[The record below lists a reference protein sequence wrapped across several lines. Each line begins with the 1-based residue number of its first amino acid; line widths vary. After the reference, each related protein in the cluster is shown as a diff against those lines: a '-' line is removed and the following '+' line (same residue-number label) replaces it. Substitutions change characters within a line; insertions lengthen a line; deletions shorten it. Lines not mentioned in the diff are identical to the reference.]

1 MGKIKELETSLANK
15 IAAGEVVERPSSV
28 VKELL
33 ENAIDAQ
40 ATEINIEV
48 EQSGVSSIRVVD
60 NGTGIAQE
68 DLGLVFHRHAT
79 SKIVADDDLFHIRT
93 LGFRGEALAS
103 ISSVA
108 KVTLKTCTDN
118 ENGHEI
124 YAENGKIIHQKP
136 AKAKKGTDIQVDS
149 LFYNTPARLKYIKS
163 LYTELGKIT
172 DIVNRMAMSH
182 PEIRISLVSDGKKL
196 LSTNGSGRTNEVMA
210 EIYGMKVAKD
220 LVHISGDTS
229 DYHLEG
235 FVAKPEH
242 SRSNKHY
249 ISIFINGRYI
259 KNFVLNKA
267 ILEGYHTLLTIGRF
281 PICYINIQMDPIL
294 VDVNVHPTKLEVR
307 LSKEDQLYDLI
318 VTKIREAFK
327 DKILIPQNDLN
338 HASKKNKVLET
349 FEQQKIN
356 FEKQQSQ
363 IGETSA
369 PYVHDQKDKNHD
381 VESHKNNLD
390 STSSTNNESTEVS
403 NELHNHIDDSYLQS
417 QKEVLFDMEQNTS
430 NEYEISNQQSN
441 DIKGTVSQT
450 PHRRVPYMEIVG
462 QVHGTYIIAQNEN
475 GMFMID
481 QHAAQERIKYEY
493 FREKIGEV
501 TNEVQ
506 NLLIPLTFHFSK
518 DEQMIIDQYKDEL
531 DKVGVHLEHF
541 GGHDYIVNSY
551 PVWFPKEEAEEIIKD
566 MIELVLKHK
575 SVDVKKIR
583 EDAAIMMSCKK
594 SIKANHYLKN
604 NEMADLIDQLRE
616 AEDPFTCPHGR
627 PIIINFSNYE
637 LEKLIKTDYKACVVL
652 DMHIGHL
659 KSIMEL
665 LKSHSI
671 ECYVHI
677 DLIKGLSHDE
687 FACEYIIQQYKPKG
701 IVSTKAKVIK
711 KAKMLNTLTIFRVF
725 IIDSQALTRS
735 IELIK
740 KVEPDYVEVL
750 PGVASK
756 AVSKIQQE
764 TSASVIAGGLIDEQ
778 SEIREAISNGA
789 KYVTTSYEKLW

>member
-124 YAENGKIIHQKP
+124 YAEDGKIIHQKP

-210 EIYGMKVAKD
+210 EIYGIKVAKD

-338 HASKKNKVLET
+338 HAPKKNKVLET

-403 NELHNHIDDSYLQS
+403 NELHNYIDDSYLQS

-637 LEKLIKTDYKACVVL
+637 LEKLFK
-652 DMHIGHL
+652 
-659 KSIMEL
+659 
-665 LKSHSI
+665 
-671 ECYVHI
+671 
-677 DLIKGLSHDE
+677 
-687 FACEYIIQQYKPKG
+687 
-701 IVSTKAKVIK
+701 
-711 KAKMLNTLTIFRVF
+711 RVM
-725 IIDSQALTRS
+725 
-735 IELIK
+735 
-740 KVEPDYVEVL
+740 
-750 PGVASK
+750 
-756 AVSKIQQE
+756 
-764 TSASVIAGGLIDEQ
+764 
-778 SEIREAISNGA
+778 
-789 KYVTTSYEKLW
+789 

>member
-124 YAENGKIIHQKP
+124 YAEDGKIIHQKP

-149 LFYNTPARLKYIKS
+149 LFYNTTARLKYIKS

-338 HASKKNKVLET
+338 HAPKKNKVLET

-430 NEYEISNQQSN
+430 NEYEILNQQSN

-531 DKVGVHLEHF
+531 DNVGVHLEHF

-637 LEKLIKTDYKACVVL
+637 LEKLFK
-652 DMHIGHL
+652 
-659 KSIMEL
+659 
-665 LKSHSI
+665 
-671 ECYVHI
+671 
-677 DLIKGLSHDE
+677 
-687 FACEYIIQQYKPKG
+687 
-701 IVSTKAKVIK
+701 
-711 KAKMLNTLTIFRVF
+711 RVM
-725 IIDSQALTRS
+725 
-735 IELIK
+735 
-740 KVEPDYVEVL
+740 
-750 PGVASK
+750 
-756 AVSKIQQE
+756 
-764 TSASVIAGGLIDEQ
+764 
-778 SEIREAISNGA
+778 
-789 KYVTTSYEKLW
+789 

>member
-172 DIVNRMAMSH
+172 DIVNRMVMSH

-637 LEKLIKTDYKACVVL
+637 LEKLFK
-652 DMHIGHL
+652 
-659 KSIMEL
+659 
-665 LKSHSI
+665 
-671 ECYVHI
+671 
-677 DLIKGLSHDE
+677 
-687 FACEYIIQQYKPKG
+687 
-701 IVSTKAKVIK
+701 
-711 KAKMLNTLTIFRVF
+711 RVM
-725 IIDSQALTRS
+725 
-735 IELIK
+735 
-740 KVEPDYVEVL
+740 
-750 PGVASK
+750 
-756 AVSKIQQE
+756 
-764 TSASVIAGGLIDEQ
+764 
-778 SEIREAISNGA
+778 
-789 KYVTTSYEKLW
+789 

>member
-1 MGKIKELETSLANK
+1 MGKIKELQTSLANK

-40 ATEINIEV
+40 STEINIEV
-48 EQSGVSSIRVVD
+48 EQSGVASIRVVD
-60 NGTGIAQE
+60 NGTGIEAD
-68 DLGLVFHRHAT
+68 DLSLVFHRHAT
-79 SKIVADDDLFHIRT
+79 SKLDADDDLFHIRT

-103 ISSVA
+103 ISSVS
-108 KVTLKTCTDN
+108 KVTLRTCTDN

-124 YAENGKIIHQKP
+124 YAENGEIINQKP
-136 AKAKKGTDIQVDS
+136 AKAKKGTDILVES

-182 PEIRISLVSDGKKL
+182 PDIRISLVSDGKTL
-196 LSTNGSGRTNEVMA
+196 LKTNGSGKTNEVMA

-220 LVHISGDTS
+220 LVHITGDTS

-235 FVAKPEH
+235 YVARPEH

-267 ILEGYHTLLTIGRF
+267 IVEGYHTLLTIGRY

-307 LSKEDQLYDLI
+307 LSKEEQLYDLI
-318 VTKIREAFK
+318 VEKIREAFK
-327 DKILIPQNDLN
+327 DKILIPKNDLD
-338 HASKKNKVLET
+338 HHPKKNKVLNS
-349 FEQQKIN
+349 FEQQKLD
-356 FEKQQSQ
+356 FERKQNEVQNRPQSSEDERQ
-363 IGETSA
+363 EDLSA
-369 PYVHDQKDKNHD
+369 TTLDK
-381 VESHKNNLD
+381 VENQNISQVNED
-390 STSSTNNESTEVS
+390 NESTLFNDS
-403 NELHNHIDDSYLQS
+403 QYIKRNHDDHYFNNQKDILNELDNQNETL
-417 QKEVLFDMEQNTS
+417 EQEENQ
-430 NEYEISNQQSN
+430 NEN
-441 DIKGTVSQT
+441 DIKGTVSAST
-450 PHRRVPYMEIVG
+450 RRRVPYMEVVG

-506 NLLIPLTFHFSK
+506 NLLIPMTFHFSK
-518 DEQMIIDQYKDEL
+518 DEQFIIDQYQEEL
-531 DKVGVHLEHF
+531 DRVGVHLEHF

-551 PVWFPKEEAEEIIKD
+551 PVWFPKAEAEEIIKD
-566 MIELVLKHK
+566 MIELVLENKK
-575 SVDVKKIR
+575 IDVKKMR

-616 AEDPFTCPHGR
+616 MEDPFTCPHGR

-637 LEKLIKTDYKACVVL
+637 LEKLFK
-652 DMHIGHL
+652 
-659 KSIMEL
+659 
-665 LKSHSI
+665 
-671 ECYVHI
+671 
-677 DLIKGLSHDE
+677 
-687 FACEYIIQQYKPKG
+687 
-701 IVSTKAKVIK
+701 
-711 KAKMLNTLTIFRVF
+711 RVM
-725 IIDSQALTRS
+725 
-735 IELIK
+735 
-740 KVEPDYVEVL
+740 
-750 PGVASK
+750 
-756 AVSKIQQE
+756 
-764 TSASVIAGGLIDEQ
+764 
-778 SEIREAISNGA
+778 
-789 KYVTTSYEKLW
+789 

>member
-124 YAENGKIIHQKP
+124 YAEDGKIIHQKP

-338 HASKKNKVLET
+338 HAPKKNKVLET

-430 NEYEISNQQSN
+430 NEYEILNQQSN

-450 PHRRVPYMEIVG
+450 PHRRVPYIEIVG

-637 LEKLIKTDYKACVVL
+637 LEKLFK
-652 DMHIGHL
+652 
-659 KSIMEL
+659 
-665 LKSHSI
+665 
-671 ECYVHI
+671 
-677 DLIKGLSHDE
+677 
-687 FACEYIIQQYKPKG
+687 
-701 IVSTKAKVIK
+701 
-711 KAKMLNTLTIFRVF
+711 RVM
-725 IIDSQALTRS
+725 
-735 IELIK
+735 
-740 KVEPDYVEVL
+740 
-750 PGVASK
+750 
-756 AVSKIQQE
+756 
-764 TSASVIAGGLIDEQ
+764 
-778 SEIREAISNGA
+778 
-789 KYVTTSYEKLW
+789 

>member
-1 MGKIKELETSLANK
+1 MGKIKELQTSLANK

-40 ATEINIEV
+40 STEINIEV
-48 EQSGVSSIRVVD
+48 EQSGVASIRVVD
-60 NGTGIAQE
+60 NGTGIEAD
-68 DLGLVFHRHAT
+68 DLSLVFHRHAT
-79 SKIVADDDLFHIRT
+79 SKLDADDDLFHIRT

-103 ISSVA
+103 ISSVS
-108 KVTLKTCTDN
+108 KVTLRTCTDN
-118 ENGHEI
+118 ESGHEI
-124 YAENGKIIHQKP
+124 YAENGEIINQKP
-136 AKAKKGTDIQVDS
+136 AKVKKGTDILVES

-182 PEIRISLVSDGKKL
+182 PDIRISLVSDGKTL
-196 LSTNGSGRTNEVMA
+196 LKTNGSGKTNEVMA

-220 LVHISGDTS
+220 LVHITGDTS

-235 FVAKPEH
+235 YVARPEH

-267 ILEGYHTLLTIGRF
+267 IVEGYHTLLTIGRY

-307 LSKEDQLYDLI
+307 LSKEEQLYDLI
-318 VTKIREAFK
+318 VEKIREAFK
-327 DKILIPQNDLN
+327 DKILIPKNDLDT
-338 HASKKNKVLET
+338 HPKKNKVLNS
-349 FEQQKIN
+349 FEQQKLDFERKQN
-356 FEKQQSQ
+356 EVQNRSHLSEDEKQDELSRSTFEKDNNQNISQ
-363 IGETSA
+363 VNE
-369 PYVHDQKDKNHD
+369 D
-381 VESHKNNLD
+381 
-390 STSSTNNESTEVS
+390 NESTLFNDS
-403 NELHNHIDDSYLQS
+403 QYIKRNHDDHYFNNQKDILNELDNQNETL
-417 QKEVLFDMEQNTS
+417 EQEENQ
-430 NEYEISNQQSN
+430 NEN
-441 DIKGTVSQT
+441 DIKGTVSAST
-450 PHRRVPYMEIVG
+450 RRRVPYMEVVG

-506 NLLIPLTFHFSK
+506 NLLIPMTFHFSK
-518 DEQMIIDQYKDEL
+518 DEQFIIDQYQEEL
-531 DKVGVHLEHF
+531 DRVGVHLEHF

-551 PVWFPKEEAEEIIKD
+551 PVWFPKAEAEEIIKD
-566 MIELVLKHK
+566 MIELVLENKK
-575 SVDVKKIR
+575 IDVKKMR

-616 AEDPFTCPHGR
+616 MEDPFTCPHGR

-637 LEKLIKTDYKACVVL
+637 LEKLFKRVL
-652 DMHIGHL
+652 
-659 KSIMEL
+659 
-665 LKSHSI
+665 
-671 ECYVHI
+671 
-677 DLIKGLSHDE
+677 
-687 FACEYIIQQYKPKG
+687 
-701 IVSTKAKVIK
+701 
-711 KAKMLNTLTIFRVF
+711 
-725 IIDSQALTRS
+725 
-735 IELIK
+735 
-740 KVEPDYVEVL
+740 
-750 PGVASK
+750 
-756 AVSKIQQE
+756 
-764 TSASVIAGGLIDEQ
+764 
-778 SEIREAISNGA
+778 
-789 KYVTTSYEKLW
+789 

>member
-124 YAENGKIIHQKP
+124 YAEDGKIIHQKP

-210 EIYGMKVAKD
+210 EIYGMKVSKD

-338 HASKKNKVLET
+338 HAPKKNKVLET

-403 NELHNHIDDSYLQS
+403 NELHNYIDDSYLQS

-637 LEKLIKTDYKACVVL
+637 LEKLFK
-652 DMHIGHL
+652 
-659 KSIMEL
+659 
-665 LKSHSI
+665 
-671 ECYVHI
+671 
-677 DLIKGLSHDE
+677 
-687 FACEYIIQQYKPKG
+687 
-701 IVSTKAKVIK
+701 
-711 KAKMLNTLTIFRVF
+711 RVM
-725 IIDSQALTRS
+725 
-735 IELIK
+735 
-740 KVEPDYVEVL
+740 
-750 PGVASK
+750 
-756 AVSKIQQE
+756 
-764 TSASVIAGGLIDEQ
+764 
-778 SEIREAISNGA
+778 
-789 KYVTTSYEKLW
+789 

>member
-1 MGKIKELETSLANK
+1 MGKIKELQTSLANK

-33 ENAIDAQ
+33 ENAIDAES
-40 ATEINIEV
+40 TEINVEV
-48 EQSGVSSIRVVD
+48 EQSGVASIRVVD
-60 NGTGIAQE
+60 NGTGIEQD

-79 SKIVADDDLFHIRT
+79 SKIDADDDLFHIRT

-118 ENGHEI
+118 ENGFEV
-124 YAENGKIIHQKP
+124 YAENGEIINSKP
-136 AKAKKGTDIQVDS
+136 AKAKKGTDILVES

-182 PEIRISLVSDGKKL
+182 PDIRISLVSDGKTL
-196 LSTNGSGRTNEVMA
+196 ISTNGSGRTNEVMA

-259 KNFVLNKA
+259 KNFLLNKA
-267 ILEGYHTLLTIGRF
+267 IIEGYHTLLTIGRY

-307 LSKEDQLYDLI
+307 LSKEEQLFALI
-318 VTKIREAFK
+318 VEKIREAFK
-327 DKILIPQNDLN
+327 DRILIPQNDFDR
-338 HASKKNKVLET
+338 SPKKNKVLES
-349 FEQQKIN
+349 FEQQKMD
-356 FEKQQSQ
+356 FEKRNNSSASNQSASSYQ
-363 IGETSA
+363 SSENGYRSDSDNSVVNEDSGQKYEYDNSTIDVENSNSDSSHYIQRTSEDN
-369 PYVHDQKDKNHD
+369 YFQNQKDILNEIEND
-381 VESHKNNLD
+381 QYNELD
-390 STSSTNNESTEVS
+390 SSFA
-403 NELHNHIDDSYLQS
+403 
-417 QKEVLFDMEQNTS
+417 KED
-430 NEYEISNQQSN
+430 
-441 DIKGTVSQT
+441 DIKGTISKS
-450 PHRRVPYMEIVG
+450 PHRRVPYMEVVG

-518 DEQMIIDQYKDEL
+518 DEQMIIDQYQDEL
-531 DKVGVHLEHF
+531 DRVGVHLEHF

-551 PVWFPKEEAEEIIKD
+551 PVWFPKGDAEEIIKD
-566 MIELVLKHK
+566 MINLVLEHK
-575 SVDVKKIR
+575 KVDVKKIR
-583 EDAAIMMSCKK
+583 EEVAIMMSCKK

-604 NEMADLIDQLRE
+604 NEMSDLIDQLRE

-637 LEKLIKTDYKACVVL
+637 LEKLFK
-652 DMHIGHL
+652 
-659 KSIMEL
+659 
-665 LKSHSI
+665 
-671 ECYVHI
+671 
-677 DLIKGLSHDE
+677 
-687 FACEYIIQQYKPKG
+687 
-701 IVSTKAKVIK
+701 
-711 KAKMLNTLTIFRVF
+711 RVM
-725 IIDSQALTRS
+725 
-735 IELIK
+735 
-740 KVEPDYVEVL
+740 
-750 PGVASK
+750 
-756 AVSKIQQE
+756 
-764 TSASVIAGGLIDEQ
+764 
-778 SEIREAISNGA
+778 
-789 KYVTTSYEKLW
+789 

>member
-566 MIELVLKHK
+566 MMELVLKHK

-637 LEKLIKTDYKACVVL
+637 LEKLFK
-652 DMHIGHL
+652 
-659 KSIMEL
+659 
-665 LKSHSI
+665 
-671 ECYVHI
+671 
-677 DLIKGLSHDE
+677 
-687 FACEYIIQQYKPKG
+687 
-701 IVSTKAKVIK
+701 
-711 KAKMLNTLTIFRVF
+711 RVM
-725 IIDSQALTRS
+725 
-735 IELIK
+735 
-740 KVEPDYVEVL
+740 
-750 PGVASK
+750 
-756 AVSKIQQE
+756 
-764 TSASVIAGGLIDEQ
+764 
-778 SEIREAISNGA
+778 
-789 KYVTTSYEKLW
+789 

>member
-124 YAENGKIIHQKP
+124 YAEDGKIIHQKP

-338 HASKKNKVLET
+338 HAPKKNKVLET

-403 NELHNHIDDSYLQS
+403 NELHNYIDDSYLQS

-450 PHRRVPYMEIVG
+450 PPRRVPYMEIVG

-637 LEKLIKTDYKACVVL
+637 LEKLFK
-652 DMHIGHL
+652 
-659 KSIMEL
+659 
-665 LKSHSI
+665 
-671 ECYVHI
+671 
-677 DLIKGLSHDE
+677 
-687 FACEYIIQQYKPKG
+687 
-701 IVSTKAKVIK
+701 
-711 KAKMLNTLTIFRVF
+711 RVM
-725 IIDSQALTRS
+725 
-735 IELIK
+735 
-740 KVEPDYVEVL
+740 
-750 PGVASK
+750 
-756 AVSKIQQE
+756 
-764 TSASVIAGGLIDEQ
+764 
-778 SEIREAISNGA
+778 
-789 KYVTTSYEKLW
+789 

>member
-124 YAENGKIIHQKP
+124 YAEDGKIIHEKP

-403 NELHNHIDDSYLQS
+403 NELHNYIDDSYLQS

-637 LEKLIKTDYKACVVL
+637 LEKLFK
-652 DMHIGHL
+652 
-659 KSIMEL
+659 
-665 LKSHSI
+665 
-671 ECYVHI
+671 
-677 DLIKGLSHDE
+677 
-687 FACEYIIQQYKPKG
+687 
-701 IVSTKAKVIK
+701 
-711 KAKMLNTLTIFRVF
+711 RVM
-725 IIDSQALTRS
+725 
-735 IELIK
+735 
-740 KVEPDYVEVL
+740 
-750 PGVASK
+750 
-756 AVSKIQQE
+756 
-764 TSASVIAGGLIDEQ
+764 
-778 SEIREAISNGA
+778 
-789 KYVTTSYEKLW
+789 

>member
-1 MGKIKELETSLANK
+1 MGKIKELQTSLANK

-40 ATEINIEV
+40 STEINIEV
-48 EQSGVSSIRVVD
+48 EQSGVASIRVVD
-60 NGTGIAQE
+60 NGTGIEAD
-68 DLGLVFHRHAT
+68 DLSLVFHRHAT
-79 SKIVADDDLFHIRT
+79 SKLDADDDLFHIRT

-103 ISSVA
+103 ISSVS
-108 KVTLKTCTDN
+108 KVTLRTCTDN

-124 YAENGKIIHQKP
+124 YAENGEIINQKP
-136 AKAKKGTDIQVDS
+136 AKAKKGTDILVES

-182 PEIRISLVSDGKKL
+182 PDIRISLVSDGKTL
-196 LSTNGSGRTNEVMA
+196 LKTNGSGKTNEVMA

-220 LVHISGDTS
+220 LVHITGDTS

-235 FVAKPEH
+235 YVARPEH

-267 ILEGYHTLLTIGRF
+267 IVEGYHTLLTIGRY

-307 LSKEDQLYDLI
+307 LSKEEQLYDLI
-318 VTKIREAFK
+318 VEKIREAFK
-327 DKILIPQNDLN
+327 DKILIPKNDLD
-338 HASKKNKVLET
+338 HHPKKNKVLNS
-349 FEQQKIN
+349 FEQQKLD
-356 FEKQQSQ
+356 FERKQNEVQNRPQSSEDERQ
-363 IGETSA
+363 EDLSA
-369 PYVHDQKDKNHD
+369 TTLDK
-381 VESHKNNLD
+381 VENQNISQVNED
-390 STSSTNNESTEVS
+390 NESTLFNDS
-403 NELHNHIDDSYLQS
+403 QYIKRNHDDHYFNNQKDILNELDNQNETL
-417 QKEVLFDMEQNTS
+417 EQEENQ
-430 NEYEISNQQSN
+430 NEN
-441 DIKGTVSQT
+441 DIKGTVSAST
-450 PHRRVPYMEIVG
+450 RRRVPYMEVVG

-506 NLLIPLTFHFSK
+506 NLLIPMTFHFSK
-518 DEQMIIDQYKDEL
+518 DEQFIIDQYQEEL
-531 DKVGVHLEHF
+531 DRVGVHLEHF
-541 GGHDYIVNSY
+541 GGHDYIINSY
-551 PVWFPKEEAEEIIKD
+551 PVWFPKAEAEEIIKD
-566 MIELVLKHK
+566 MIELVLENKK
-575 SVDVKKIR
+575 IDVKKMR

-616 AEDPFTCPHGR
+616 MEDPFTCPHGR

-637 LEKLIKTDYKACVVL
+637 LEKLFK
-652 DMHIGHL
+652 
-659 KSIMEL
+659 
-665 LKSHSI
+665 
-671 ECYVHI
+671 
-677 DLIKGLSHDE
+677 
-687 FACEYIIQQYKPKG
+687 
-701 IVSTKAKVIK
+701 
-711 KAKMLNTLTIFRVF
+711 RVM
-725 IIDSQALTRS
+725 
-735 IELIK
+735 
-740 KVEPDYVEVL
+740 
-750 PGVASK
+750 
-756 AVSKIQQE
+756 
-764 TSASVIAGGLIDEQ
+764 
-778 SEIREAISNGA
+778 
-789 KYVTTSYEKLW
+789 

>member
-124 YAENGKIIHQKP
+124 YAEDGKIIHQKP
-136 AKAKKGTDIQVDS
+136 AKAKKGTDIQVES

-403 NELHNHIDDSYLQS
+403 NELNNHIDDSYLQS

-637 LEKLIKTDYKACVVL
+637 LEKLFK
-652 DMHIGHL
+652 
-659 KSIMEL
+659 
-665 LKSHSI
+665 
-671 ECYVHI
+671 
-677 DLIKGLSHDE
+677 
-687 FACEYIIQQYKPKG
+687 
-701 IVSTKAKVIK
+701 
-711 KAKMLNTLTIFRVF
+711 RVM
-725 IIDSQALTRS
+725 
-735 IELIK
+735 
-740 KVEPDYVEVL
+740 
-750 PGVASK
+750 
-756 AVSKIQQE
+756 
-764 TSASVIAGGLIDEQ
+764 
-778 SEIREAISNGA
+778 
-789 KYVTTSYEKLW
+789 

>member
-124 YAENGKIIHQKP
+124 YAEDGKIIHQKP
-136 AKAKKGTDIQVDS
+136 AKAKKGTDIQVES

-338 HASKKNKVLET
+338 HAPKKNKVLET

-430 NEYEISNQQSN
+430 NEYEKLNQQSN

-551 PVWFPKEEAEEIIKD
+551 PVWFPKEEAEEVIKD

-637 LEKLIKTDYKACVVL
+637 LEKLFK
-652 DMHIGHL
+652 
-659 KSIMEL
+659 
-665 LKSHSI
+665 
-671 ECYVHI
+671 
-677 DLIKGLSHDE
+677 
-687 FACEYIIQQYKPKG
+687 
-701 IVSTKAKVIK
+701 
-711 KAKMLNTLTIFRVF
+711 RVM
-725 IIDSQALTRS
+725 
-735 IELIK
+735 
-740 KVEPDYVEVL
+740 
-750 PGVASK
+750 
-756 AVSKIQQE
+756 
-764 TSASVIAGGLIDEQ
+764 
-778 SEIREAISNGA
+778 
-789 KYVTTSYEKLW
+789 

>member
-124 YAENGKIIHQKP
+124 YAEDGKIIHEKP
-136 AKAKKGTDIQVDS
+136 AKAKKGTDIQVES

-338 HASKKNKVLET
+338 HAPKKNKVLET

-381 VESHKNNLD
+381 VESHRNNLD

-430 NEYEISNQQSN
+430 NEYEILNQQSN

-551 PVWFPKEEAEEIIKD
+551 PVWFPKVEAEEIIKD

-637 LEKLIKTDYKACVVL
+637 LEKLFK
-652 DMHIGHL
+652 
-659 KSIMEL
+659 
-665 LKSHSI
+665 
-671 ECYVHI
+671 
-677 DLIKGLSHDE
+677 
-687 FACEYIIQQYKPKG
+687 
-701 IVSTKAKVIK
+701 
-711 KAKMLNTLTIFRVF
+711 RVM
-725 IIDSQALTRS
+725 
-735 IELIK
+735 
-740 KVEPDYVEVL
+740 
-750 PGVASK
+750 
-756 AVSKIQQE
+756 
-764 TSASVIAGGLIDEQ
+764 
-778 SEIREAISNGA
+778 
-789 KYVTTSYEKLW
+789 

>member
-1 MGKIKELETSLANK
+1 MGKIKELQTSLANK

-33 ENAIDAQ
+33 ENAIDAES
-40 ATEINIEV
+40 TEINVEV
-48 EQSGVSSIRVVD
+48 EQSGVASIRVVD
-60 NGTGIAQE
+60 NGTGIEQD

-79 SKIVADDDLFHIRT
+79 SKIDADDDLFHIRT

-118 ENGHEI
+118 ENGFEV
-124 YAENGKIIHQKP
+124 YAENGEIIDSKP
-136 AKAKKGTDIQVDS
+136 AKAKKGTDILVES

-182 PEIRISLVSDGKKL
+182 PNIRISLVSDGKTL
-196 LSTNGSGRTNEVMA
+196 ISTNGSGRTNEVMA

-259 KNFVLNKA
+259 KNFLLNKA
-267 ILEGYHTLLTIGRF
+267 IIEGYHTLLTIGRY

-307 LSKEDQLYDLI
+307 LSKEEQLFALI
-318 VTKIREAFK
+318 VEKIREAFK
-327 DKILIPQNDLN
+327 DRILIPQNDLDR
-338 HASKKNKVLET
+338 SPKKNKVLES
-349 FEQQKIN
+349 FEQQKMD
-356 FEKQQSQ
+356 FEKRNNSNASNQSASSYQ
-363 IGETSA
+363 SSENGYRSDSDNSVVNEDSGQKYEYDNSTIDVENSNSDSSHYIQRTSEDN
-369 PYVHDQKDKNHD
+369 YFQNQKDILNEIEND
-381 VESHKNNLD
+381 QYSELD
-390 STSSTNNESTEVS
+390 SSSA
-403 NELHNHIDDSYLQS
+403 
-417 QKEVLFDMEQNTS
+417 KED
-430 NEYEISNQQSN
+430 
-441 DIKGTVSQT
+441 DIKGTISKS
-450 PHRRVPYMEIVG
+450 PHRRVPYMEVVG

-518 DEQMIIDQYKDEL
+518 DEQMIIDQYQDEL
-531 DKVGVHLEHF
+531 DRVGVHLEHF

-551 PVWFPKEEAEEIIKD
+551 PVWFPKGDAEEIIKD
-566 MIELVLKHK
+566 MINLVLEHK
-575 SVDVKKIR
+575 KVDIKKIR
-583 EDAAIMMSCKK
+583 EEVAIMMSCKK

-604 NEMADLIDQLRE
+604 NEMSDLIDQLRE

-637 LEKLIKTDYKACVVL
+637 LEKLFK
-652 DMHIGHL
+652 
-659 KSIMEL
+659 
-665 LKSHSI
+665 
-671 ECYVHI
+671 
-677 DLIKGLSHDE
+677 
-687 FACEYIIQQYKPKG
+687 
-701 IVSTKAKVIK
+701 
-711 KAKMLNTLTIFRVF
+711 RVM
-725 IIDSQALTRS
+725 
-735 IELIK
+735 
-740 KVEPDYVEVL
+740 
-750 PGVASK
+750 
-756 AVSKIQQE
+756 
-764 TSASVIAGGLIDEQ
+764 
-778 SEIREAISNGA
+778 
-789 KYVTTSYEKLW
+789 

>member
-1 MGKIKELETSLANK
+1 MGKIKELQTSLANK

-33 ENAIDAQ
+33 ENAIDAKS
-40 ATEINIEV
+40 TEINIEV
-48 EQSGVSSIRVVD
+48 EQSGISSIRVVD
-60 NGTGIAQE
+60 NGTGIEQD
-68 DLGLVFHRHAT
+68 DLDLVFHRHAT
-79 SKIVADDDLFHIRT
+79 SKLDADDDLFHIRT

-108 KVTLKTCTDN
+108 KVTLKTCTDS

-124 YAENGKIIHQKP
+124 YAENGEILSRKP
-136 AKAKKGTDIQVDS
+136 AKAKKGTDITVSS
-149 LFYNTPARLKYIKS
+149 LFYNTPARLTYIKS

-182 PEIRISLVSDGKKL
+182 PYIRISLISDGKTL
-196 LSTNGSGRTNEVMA
+196 LKTNGSGKTNEVMS
-210 EIYGMKVAKD
+210 EIYGIKVAKD
-220 LVHISGDTS
+220 LVHIQGDTS

-267 ILEGYHTLLTIGRF
+267 IIEGYHTLLTIGRY
-281 PICYINIQMDPIL
+281 PICYLNIEMDPIL

-307 LSKEDQLYDLI
+307 LSKEEQLYQLI
-318 VTKIREAFK
+318 VEKIRYAFK
-327 DKILIPQNDLN
+327 DRILIPQNDLDRTP
-338 HASKKNKVLET
+338 KKNKVLNQ
-349 FEQQKIN
+349 FEQQKLD
-356 FEKQQSQ
+356 FERRQQNSNQ
-363 IGETSA
+363 
-369 PYVHDQKDKNHD
+369 DKTNSHYYGMS
-381 VESHKNNLD
+381 ESKLQNPNLEKNDLD
-390 STSSTNNESTEVS
+390 NNELINESTENFV
-403 NELHNHIDDSYLQS
+403 HNNKRSDDKDYFQI
-417 QKEVLFDMEQNTS
+417 QKEILNDLDNGDASLLNDESTNDSEEVVTEQS
-430 NEYEISNQQSN
+430 NNDEASSKTYQTLYSKQDNN
-441 DIKGTVSQT
+441 DIKGKVSNT
-450 PHRRVPYMEIVG
+450 PSRRVPYMEVVG

-506 NLLIPLTFHFSK
+506 DLLIPLTFHFSK
-518 DEQMIIDQYKDEL
+518 DEQMIIDQYQDEL

-551 PVWFPKEEAEEIIKD
+551 PVWFPKAEAEEIIQD
-566 MIELVLKHK
+566 MVELVLNDKK
-575 SVDVKKIR
+575 VNVKKMR

-637 LEKLIKTDYKACVVL
+637 LEKLFK
-652 DMHIGHL
+652 
-659 KSIMEL
+659 
-665 LKSHSI
+665 
-671 ECYVHI
+671 
-677 DLIKGLSHDE
+677 
-687 FACEYIIQQYKPKG
+687 
-701 IVSTKAKVIK
+701 
-711 KAKMLNTLTIFRVF
+711 RVM
-725 IIDSQALTRS
+725 
-735 IELIK
+735 
-740 KVEPDYVEVL
+740 
-750 PGVASK
+750 
-756 AVSKIQQE
+756 
-764 TSASVIAGGLIDEQ
+764 
-778 SEIREAISNGA
+778 
-789 KYVTTSYEKLW
+789 

>member
-1 MGKIKELETSLANK
+1 MGKIKELQTSLANK

-33 ENAIDAQ
+33 ENAIDAKS
-40 ATEINIEV
+40 TEINIEV
-48 EQSGVSSIRVVD
+48 EQSGISSIRVVD
-60 NGTGIAQE
+60 NGTGIEQD
-68 DLGLVFHRHAT
+68 DLDLVFHRHAT
-79 SKIVADDDLFHIRT
+79 SKLDADDDLFHIRT

-124 YAENGKIIHQKP
+124 YAEKGEILSRKP
-136 AKAKKGTDIQVDS
+136 AKAKKGTDITVSS

-182 PEIRISLVSDGKKL
+182 PDIRISLISDGKTL
-196 LSTNGSGRTNEVMA
+196 LKTNGSGKTNEVMS
-210 EIYGMKVAKD
+210 EIYGIKVAKD
-220 LVHISGDTS
+220 LVHIQGDTS

-267 ILEGYHTLLTIGRF
+267 IIEGYHTLLTIGRY
-281 PICYINIQMDPIL
+281 PICYLNIEMDPIL

-307 LSKEDQLYDLI
+307 LSKEEQLYQLI
-318 VTKIREAFK
+318 VEKIRYAFK
-327 DKILIPQNDLN
+327 DRILIPQNDLDRTP
-338 HASKKNKVLET
+338 KKNKVLNQ
-349 FEQQKIN
+349 FEQQKLD
-356 FEKQQSQ
+356 FERRQRNTNQDNSN
-363 IGETSA
+363 SH
-369 PYVHDQKDKNHD
+369 YYDMS
-381 VESHKNNLD
+381 ESEVQNSNLD
-390 STSSTNNESTEVS
+390 NNELINESTESFV
-403 NELHNHIDDSYLQS
+403 HNNKRSDDKDYFQI
-417 QKEVLFDMEQNTS
+417 QKEILNDLDNGDVSSLNDESTNDSEEVVTEQNNSDEASSKAYPTLYS
-430 NEYEISNQQSN
+430 QQDNN
-441 DIKGTVSQT
+441 DIKGKVSNT
-450 PHRRVPYMEIVG
+450 PSRRVPYMEVVG

-506 NLLIPLTFHFSK
+506 DLLIPLTFHFSK
-518 DEQMIIDQYKDEL
+518 DEQMIIDQYQDEL

-551 PVWFPKEEAEEIIKD
+551 PVWFPKAEAEEIIQD
-566 MIELVLKHK
+566 MVELVLNDKK
-575 SVDVKKIR
+575 VNVKKMR

-637 LEKLIKTDYKACVVL
+637 LEKLFK
-652 DMHIGHL
+652 
-659 KSIMEL
+659 
-665 LKSHSI
+665 
-671 ECYVHI
+671 
-677 DLIKGLSHDE
+677 
-687 FACEYIIQQYKPKG
+687 
-701 IVSTKAKVIK
+701 
-711 KAKMLNTLTIFRVF
+711 RVM
-725 IIDSQALTRS
+725 
-735 IELIK
+735 
-740 KVEPDYVEVL
+740 
-750 PGVASK
+750 
-756 AVSKIQQE
+756 
-764 TSASVIAGGLIDEQ
+764 
-778 SEIREAISNGA
+778 
-789 KYVTTSYEKLW
+789 

>member
-124 YAENGKIIHQKP
+124 YAEDGKIIHQKP

-338 HASKKNKVLET
+338 HAPKKNKVLET

-450 PHRRVPYMEIVG
+450 PHRRVPYMDIVG

-637 LEKLIKTDYKACVVL
+637 LEKLFK
-652 DMHIGHL
+652 
-659 KSIMEL
+659 
-665 LKSHSI
+665 
-671 ECYVHI
+671 
-677 DLIKGLSHDE
+677 
-687 FACEYIIQQYKPKG
+687 
-701 IVSTKAKVIK
+701 
-711 KAKMLNTLTIFRVF
+711 RVM
-725 IIDSQALTRS
+725 
-735 IELIK
+735 
-740 KVEPDYVEVL
+740 
-750 PGVASK
+750 
-756 AVSKIQQE
+756 
-764 TSASVIAGGLIDEQ
+764 
-778 SEIREAISNGA
+778 
-789 KYVTTSYEKLW
+789 

>member
-1 MGKIKELETSLANK
+1 MGKIKELQTSLANK

-33 ENAIDAQ
+33 ENAIDAKS
-40 ATEINIEV
+40 TEINIEV
-48 EQSGVSSIRVVD
+48 EQSGISSIRVVD
-60 NGTGIAQE
+60 NGTGIEQD
-68 DLGLVFHRHAT
+68 DLDLVFHRHAT
-79 SKIVADDDLFHIRT
+79 SKLDADDDLFHIRT

-108 KVTLKTCTDN
+108 KVTLKTCTDS

-124 YAENGKIIHQKP
+124 YAENGEILSRKP
-136 AKAKKGTDIQVDS
+136 AKAKKGTDITVSS

-182 PEIRISLVSDGKKL
+182 PYIRISLISDGKTL
-196 LSTNGSGRTNEVMA
+196 LKTNGSGKTNEVMS
-210 EIYGMKVAKD
+210 EIYGIKVAKD
-220 LVHISGDTS
+220 LVHIQGDTS

-267 ILEGYHTLLTIGRF
+267 IIEGYHTLLTIGRY
-281 PICYINIQMDPIL
+281 PICYLNIEMDPIL

-307 LSKEDQLYDLI
+307 LSKEEQLYQLI
-318 VTKIREAFK
+318 VEKIRYAFK
-327 DKILIPQNDLN
+327 DRILIPQNDLDRTP
-338 HASKKNKVLET
+338 KKNKVLNQ
-349 FEQQKIN
+349 FEQQKLD
-356 FEKQQSQ
+356 FERRQQNSNQ
-363 IGETSA
+363 
-369 PYVHDQKDKNHD
+369 DKTNSHYYGMS
-381 VESHKNNLD
+381 ESKLQNPNLEKNDLD
-390 STSSTNNESTEVS
+390 NNELINESTENFV
-403 NELHNHIDDSYLQS
+403 HNNKRSDDKDYFQI
-417 QKEVLFDMEQNTS
+417 QKEILNDLDNGDASLLNDESTNDSEEVVTEQS
-430 NEYEISNQQSN
+430 NNDEASSKTYQTLYSKQDNN
-441 DIKGTVSQT
+441 DIKGKVSNT
-450 PHRRVPYMEIVG
+450 PSRRVPYMEVVG

-506 NLLIPLTFHFSK
+506 DLLIPLTFHFSK
-518 DEQMIIDQYKDEL
+518 DEQMIIDQYQDEL

-551 PVWFPKEEAEEIIKD
+551 PIWFPKAEAEEIIQD
-566 MIELVLKHK
+566 MVELVLNDKK
-575 SVDVKKIR
+575 VNVKKMR

-637 LEKLIKTDYKACVVL
+637 LEKLFK
-652 DMHIGHL
+652 
-659 KSIMEL
+659 
-665 LKSHSI
+665 
-671 ECYVHI
+671 
-677 DLIKGLSHDE
+677 
-687 FACEYIIQQYKPKG
+687 
-701 IVSTKAKVIK
+701 
-711 KAKMLNTLTIFRVF
+711 RVM
-725 IIDSQALTRS
+725 
-735 IELIK
+735 
-740 KVEPDYVEVL
+740 
-750 PGVASK
+750 
-756 AVSKIQQE
+756 
-764 TSASVIAGGLIDEQ
+764 
-778 SEIREAISNGA
+778 
-789 KYVTTSYEKLW
+789 

>member
-124 YAENGKIIHQKP
+124 YAEDGKIIHQKP

-338 HASKKNKVLET
+338 HAPKKNKVLET

-390 STSSTNNESTEVS
+390 STSSTNNESTEVF
-403 NELHNHIDDSYLQS
+403 NELHNYIDDSYLQS

-637 LEKLIKTDYKACVVL
+637 LEKLFK
-652 DMHIGHL
+652 
-659 KSIMEL
+659 
-665 LKSHSI
+665 
-671 ECYVHI
+671 
-677 DLIKGLSHDE
+677 
-687 FACEYIIQQYKPKG
+687 
-701 IVSTKAKVIK
+701 
-711 KAKMLNTLTIFRVF
+711 RVM
-725 IIDSQALTRS
+725 
-735 IELIK
+735 
-740 KVEPDYVEVL
+740 
-750 PGVASK
+750 
-756 AVSKIQQE
+756 
-764 TSASVIAGGLIDEQ
+764 
-778 SEIREAISNGA
+778 
-789 KYVTTSYEKLW
+789 